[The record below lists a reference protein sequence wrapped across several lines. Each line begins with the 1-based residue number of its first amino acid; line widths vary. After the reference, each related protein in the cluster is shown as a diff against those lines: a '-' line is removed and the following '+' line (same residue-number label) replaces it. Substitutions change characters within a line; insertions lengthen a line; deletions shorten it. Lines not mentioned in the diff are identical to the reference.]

1 MGSRQGGGQGCT
13 SDRGLHSL
21 LLLQLVVVQQPYFKF
36 KLEATRHSV
45 VQTWYPSQQW
55 GIGGAVQWGGVCRKA
70 AASPPTLWRVEVRR
84 GTRCHCSATSK
95 ARTLTRWSQ
104 FGDATVLN
112 VDHGNP
118 TKNLYKRLLYTYS
131 CRQADDAPYAERGLE
146 PTGGSRDLKPSK
158 KKKKRGGSGKRC
170 EGPDL
175 EGKGSGR
182 GNKVHRCVCWGV
194 ETAQWVE

>member
-1 MGSRQGGGQGCT
+1 M
-13 SDRGLHSL
+13 
-21 LLLQLVVVQQPYFKF
+21 
-36 KLEATRHSV
+36 

-112 VDHGNP
+112 VHHGNP

-146 PTGGSRDLKPSK
+146 PTGGSRDLKPST